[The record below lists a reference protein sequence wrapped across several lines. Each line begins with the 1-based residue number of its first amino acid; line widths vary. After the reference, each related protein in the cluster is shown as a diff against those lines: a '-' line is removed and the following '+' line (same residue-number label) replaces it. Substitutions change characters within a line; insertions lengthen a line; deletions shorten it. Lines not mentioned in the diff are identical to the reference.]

1 MIEHNRKKYIQ
12 ILKFFIVGGVN
23 TMSSLV
29 IYYILLLCNIEYS
42 FATICGYIGSS
53 IIGYILNK
61 IWVFES
67 RRSSLKKSL
76 VRYYIVYGTA
86 LLINLICMHLW
97 IEILEISKSVA
108 PILTLFITIPYNFLL
123 SKFWIFRKIK

>member
-1 MIEHNRKKYIQ
+1 MVENNRKKYMQ

-23 TMSSLV
+23 TISSLV
-29 IYYILLLCNIEYS
+29 IYYILLLCNIEYN

-61 IWVFES
+61 LWVFES
-67 RRSSLKKSL
+67 KKFPLRKSL

-86 LLINLICMHLW
+86 LMINLFCMYLW
-97 IEILEISKSVA
+97 IEILSISDKIA
-108 PILTLFITIPYNFLL
+108 PILTLFITVPYNYIL
-123 SKFWIFRKIK
+123 SKVWVFEKKG